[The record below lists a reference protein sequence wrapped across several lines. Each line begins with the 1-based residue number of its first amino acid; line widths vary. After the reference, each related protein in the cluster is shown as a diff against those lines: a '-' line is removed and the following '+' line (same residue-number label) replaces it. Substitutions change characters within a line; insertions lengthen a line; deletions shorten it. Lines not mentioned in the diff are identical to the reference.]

1 MITYHGL
8 GTNGRF
14 GNQLFQYA
22 SLLGMATV
30 KGYDYGVP
38 YHSKSN
44 NEYTNFCLSDC
55 FINLK
60 AKDCSTYIPKF
71 SVREEHFSFDERFF
85 NLSDDTDI
93 WGYFQTEKYFKN
105 YKTEILNQFD
115 FKQDIKD
122 VCNSFIEPYKNENI
136 TSVHIRL
143 GDYLNM
149 THAHPICTEDY
160 YIKAMECVPEDS
172 LIFVFSDDIEK
183 AKNLFNSFNKK
194 IIYPEFNDKFLD
206 MYLMTM
212 CNNHII
218 ANSSFSWWGAWLA
231 NSNKVIAP
239 SLWFGPSVQ
248 KNWSDVYC
256 EGWIVI

>member
-38 YHSKSN
+38 YKRKSN
-44 NEYTNFCLSDC
+44 DDYANFCLPDC

-60 AKDCSTYIPKF
+60 AKDCSDHISYL
-71 SVREEHFSFDERFF
+71 SAREEKFPFDESFF
-85 NLSDDTDI
+85 NLPDNTDI
-93 WGYFQTEKYFKN
+93 WGYFQTEKYFKQ
-105 YKTEILNQFD
+105 YKNEILNQFV
-115 FKQDIKD
+115 FNKEIKD
-122 VCNSFIEPYKNENI
+122 ICNNFIEPYKNENI
-136 TSVHIRL
+136 TAVHLRL
-143 GDYLNM
+143 GDYLIYSDS
-149 THAHPICTEDY
+149 HPVCKEEY
-160 YIKAMECVPEDS
+160 YIMAMQDVPKDS
-172 LIFVFSDDIEK
+172 LIFVFSDDIPK
-183 AKNLFNSFNKK
+183 AKMFFKYFDKK
-194 IIYPEFNDKFLD
+194 IIYPEFNNKFLD
-206 MYLMTM
+206 MCLMTM

-239 SLWFGPSVQ
+239 SIWFGPNIQ
-248 KNWSDVYC
+248 KDWSDIYC
-256 EGWIVI
+256 EGWKII